1 MTMKSLSFAVVSLA
15 FLAGPALADATVTVT
30 PPPAVVVHPDNGPTV
45 DKKVVVRH
53 GMGCDTKSVKKTDA
67 MGNSVTHTRTN
78 C

>member
-1 MTMKSLSFAVVSLA
+1 MKSLLLGAVSLA

-30 PPPAVVVHPDNGPTV
+30 PPPAVVVHPDVN
-45 DKKVVVRH
+45 KKVVVH
-53 GMGCDTKSVKKTDA
+53 QGMGCSTKTVKKTDG